1 MAAILPAD
9 RNSRVT
15 ASIRPLTEADVVA
28 AVEVQMASFDDL
40 VRRLGEPPT
49 PVTDIRRDW
58 AQARMR
64 HFLAHDPGGCWVA
77 TDDAGAVCGVALA
90 SVRGDLWGLSLLI
103 VAPRLQ
109 SAGTGRALLD
119 AALSYADGCDRAVIL
134 SSQDARAIRL
144 YATSGFDVHPQIQ
157 ATGVPDLRE
166 RPADLE
172 RVRSG
177 GSADLLDAIDLQV
190 RRATRGPDHELMAR
204 RCALFVC
211 DDDAGRGYA
220 QCTTTGQIAALAASD
235 SATASLLMW
244 RCLEQAAAARQSI
257 TVGHLTAGQQWAVR
271 TALAAR
277 LSLGAAGPVLWRG
290 GSPPS
295 PYLPSGALL

>member
-1 MAAILPAD
+1 VI
-9 RNSRVT
+9 
-15 ASIRPLTEADVVA
+15 ASIRPLAEPDVVA
-28 AVEVQMASFDDL
+28 AVEVQLASFDDL
-40 VRRLGEPPT
+40 DHRRGEPPT

-58 AQARMR
+58 AQARVR
-64 HFLAHDPGGCWVA
+64 HFLTHDPGGCWVS
-77 TDDAGAVCGVALA
+77 TNDAGAVTGAALA
-90 SVRGDLWGLSLLI
+90 SVRGDLWGLSLL
-103 VAPRLQ
+103 VVSPRLQ
-109 SAGTGRALLD
+109 SAGAGRALLD
-119 AALSYADGCDRAVIL
+119 AALGYADGCDRAVIL
-134 SSQDARAIRL
+134 SSHDARAIRL
-144 YATSGFDVHPQIQ
+144 YATSEFDLHPQIQ

-172 RVRSG
+172 RVRQG
-177 GSADLLDAIDLQV
+177 GSTDAALLEAIDQQV

-220 QCTTTGQIAALAASD
+220 QCTTTGHIAALTASD
-235 SATASLLMW
+235 AATASLLMW
-244 RCLEQAAAARQSI
+244 RCLGQAAAASTSI
-257 TVGHLTAGQQWAVR
+257 TVGHITAGQQWAIR

-277 LSLGAAGPVLWRG
+277 LSLAADGPVMWRG